1 MTTPKYEELVK
12 SLTDTGVALRDVNG
26 EFRSTYDIIADIAK
40 QWDKMSSTEQAALIT
55 NIAGTRQQDIF
66 QSLVRNFQEASGAMD
81 AMSTSAGALA
91 SAHATYLDS
100 VEGRAQQLK
109 ATFEEFSQK
118 ILSSELYKGI
128 LTLLTGVVNVLGK
141 VLTSLGG
148 LPTAIIA
155 ITAALTILNLTKIK
169 TGIIAIWTSLK
180 SVVTFIPKVIQLIGL
195 LTSKTMAETLATE
208 AAAAGVTK
216 FQVACASLN
225 LNPVVLAISAVVA
238 AAALLGGTIYAIV
251 KSNSLAAA
259 EERLDESSEKL
270 SEVTN
275 KLTELNN
282 ELETTR
288 QRIREL
294 EGKDSLTLVEED
306 ELNKLKE
313 TNTQLQREIQ
323 LQKDLASG
331 ASAEVQVNF
340 SKTVDKWRTSN
351 ENGLDSAI
359 QKYNQYQ
366 KFLDDESDGVDLDQS
381 DLDMMA
387 KIQGQATSAIKEL
400 QDYKAALEGIDY
412 NDLTADAK
420 EHYDY
425 IIGQEAKLA
434 GFLRGRSAAVESL
447 FSSQKYSKARNE
459 LDALTKD
466 IDNVDDIADKI
477 VNANTS
483 LSDGAEALSDVNAY
497 YNQIV
502 AEIAEK
508 DIDTSKT
515 IFGNIDMNNRQFL
528 EWTEENLQAYRDAI
542 DSWGYTA
549 DELKDSVSTVFGTY
563 DTFGDTVIAFSPMLQ
578 TEDGP
583 VLLTRDTAEQ
593 YIWGLIDELNRRG
606 DTWTTEDLIALDVEG
621 IEVDGQRI
629 KGLIADVGDTAE
641 KTAESMHY
649 VGEAGALAI
658 AKDEQF
664 LVRYGSLIRDY
675 KENTGADTYEAIA
688 AVRQYLIDTYKE
700 QVKASEESSKAEATS
715 LETLKSKLSAVS
727 GEIDN
732 IQSAYNS
739 VKSLIDDYNEK
750 GYLSLD
756 NLQELLQLEPEY
768 LNLLMDENGQLDLN
782 SQSYEKLAKAKLED
796 LLLTQIKTTF
806 ANILDMGVEEAAAY
820 ATAEA
825 YDTETGSLYKLIEAE
840 TQHALLQASI
850 KDKSNKTTAYTDAV
864 SRYITTIPT
873 LVSLVDDYSFAAEH
887 ATAESDSFKD
897 SLNEQKDALE
907 AEKDALE
914 DSKSALEDYK
924 DELTDAQD
932 KIQNLIDLVVD
943 YLKKQK
949 EAERDVLEERKEAF
963 DDLIEK
969 EKEELAT
976 KKEAAEFD
984 EKLKSK
990 QNAVAK
996 DALAASIAGLDDSS
1010 AGKKAKKEADDAL
1023 IESRADLYSTLADH
1037 EYDLRVNA
1045 LDAIKEKQDEYYDA
1059 EIQKIDDY
1067 LDNERQIY
1075 EDACREIENDT
1086 GDLYGRLWEYTYRYT
1101 TQTRAEFDYLWT
1113 SAQEAL
1119 SKYGGAQVGVINIM
1133 EYLQL
1138 EIYDTERQ
1146 IGYLDDAID
1155 VLDGRIDSVSTAID
1169 NLGNNSVNNL
1179 TNRIRDLKS
1188 ELSGLEELNADKW
1201 YYDFRGR
1208 TFSSKFDN
1216 RSDAVQDLLA
1226 KVQNAF
1232 SDSPYVSDIYG
1243 GIQHYAQGTYGA
1255 HGGPSVVN
1263 EQGHEIR
1270 VLNKGDGILTAKI
1283 TRNLSNLG
1291 SDPVSFLADA
1301 GKKLLSKIGSF
1312 GLFGKPVTNPTTTY
1326 AVSNGGDMPIT
1337 ITNHINGDVNPST
1350 LKALEKAQK
1359 DITQN
1364 AINGMMKMTL
1374 GLRNSSRV
1382 R

>member
-81 AMSTSAGALA
+81 AMSNSAGALA
-91 SAHATYLDS
+91 SAHSTYLDS

-118 ILSSELYKGI
+118 LLSSELYKGI
-128 LTLLTGVVNVLGK
+128 LTLLTGVVNILGQ

-148 LPTAIIA
+148 LPAAILA
-155 ITAALTILNLTKIK
+155 ITAAIAILNLTKIK
-169 TGIIAIWTSLK
+169 AGIIGIWTSIK
-180 SVVTFIPKVIQLIGL
+180 SVATFIPKIIQLISL
-195 LTSKTMAETLATE
+195 YIPSAMRATMATDAAT
-208 AAAAGVTK
+208 AGMTR
-216 FQVACASLN
+216 FQLACASLN
-225 LNPVVLAISAVVA
+225 LNPVVVAISAVVA
-238 AAALLGGTIYAIV
+238 AVALLGGTIYAIV
-251 KSNSLAAA
+251 KANSLAAA
-259 EERLDESSEKL
+259 EERLDKSSAKL
-270 SEVTN
+270 SETTS
-275 KLTELNN
+275 KLAELNDELKTTQQRIN
-282 ELETTR
+282 ELESKR
-288 QRIREL
+288 D
-294 EGKDSLTLVEED
+294 KLTFVEED
-306 ELNKLKE
+306 ELNKLHE
-313 TNTQLQREIQ
+313 ANLQLQREIELQNQ
-323 LQKDLASG
+323 LKESEQGEVQKDFADT
-331 ASAEVQVNF
+331 V
-340 SKTVDKWRTSN
+340 SKWARDH
-351 ENGLDSAI
+351 ENGIDSAI
-359 QKYNQYQ
+359 DKYRQYQ
-366 KFLDDESDGVDLDQS
+366 AILEDKDDGIELDQS
-381 DLDMMA
+381 DLDMMSKLKDQVGDGITQLRGYKEALDDIGYENLTDEA
-387 KIQGQATSAIKEL
+387 KK
-400 QDYKAALEGIDY
+400 Y
-412 NDLTADAK
+412 
-420 EHYDY
+420 YDY
-425 IIGQEAKLA
+425 IVDQETKTSKFLA
-434 GFLRGRSAAVESL
+434 GDGAAAFTFFSADKFKA
-447 FSSQKYSKARNE
+447 ARNE
-459 LDALTKD
+459 LDRLFNDAKNADEVASAFEGAGNAFDKAFSHQD
-466 IDNVDDIADKI
+466 IQLFADDIGVTYSQAYDILKRR
-477 VNANTS
+477 VKEYYVELVS
-483 LSDGAEALSDVNAY
+483 GSDGAKNA
-497 YNQIV
+497 V
-502 AEIAEK
+502 
-508 DIDTSKT
+508 
-515 IFGNIDMNNRQFL
+515 
-528 EWTEENLQAYRDAI
+528 
-542 DSWGYTA
+542 
-549 DELKDSVSTVFGTY
+549 
-563 DTFGDTVIAFSPMLQ
+563 
-578 TEDGP
+578 ED
-583 VLLTRDTAEQ
+583 Q
-593 YIWGLIDELNRRG
+593 
-606 DTWTTEDLIALDVEG
+606 
-621 IEVDGQRI
+621 
-629 KGLIADVGDTAE
+629 
-641 KTAESMHY
+641 
-649 VGEAGALAI
+649 
-658 AKDEQF
+658 
-664 LVRYGSLIRDY
+664 
-675 KENTGADTYEAIA
+675 
-688 AVRQYLIDTYKE
+688 
-700 QVKASEESSKAEATS
+700 ATS
-715 LETLKSKLSAVS
+715 LESLKSALSDVS

-732 IQSAYNS
+732 IQSAYDS
-739 VKSLIDDYNEK
+739 VKSLIDDYNEN

-756 NLQELLQLEPEY
+756 NLQKLLQLEPEY

-887 ATAESDSFKD
+887 ATAESNSFKD

-924 DELTDAQD
+924 DELTDAQNQ
-932 KIQNLIDLVVD
+932 IQDLIDLVMD

-949 EAERDVLEERKEAF
+949 EAEKDVLEERKEAF

-1146 IGYLDDAID
+1146 IGYLDDAIGA
-1155 VLDGRIDSVSTAID
+1155 LDGRIDSVSTAID

-1255 HGGPSVVN
+1255 RGGPSVVN

-1301 GKKLLSKIGSF
+1301 GKKLLSKISGL
-1312 GLFGKPVTNPTTTY
+1312 GLFSKPVTNPTTTY